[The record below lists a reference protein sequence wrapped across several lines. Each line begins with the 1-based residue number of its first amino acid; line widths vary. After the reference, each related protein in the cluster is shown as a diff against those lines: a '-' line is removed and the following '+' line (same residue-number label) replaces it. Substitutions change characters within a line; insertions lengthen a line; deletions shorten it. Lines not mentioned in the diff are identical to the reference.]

1 MAPPIPP
8 TMPYIIG
15 KISMAPKPIPKP
27 IILAVGVSGPI
38 MPVSEPA
45 TMENSATQIPTM
57 NPSNA
62 YTTPPTL
69 NADPGPIRLKVATC
83 ASFDKWNEWDA
94 SRMNILPKDLNREP
108 LLIRPMTTLCRFCVC
123 YDFLLHRTVQ
133 NESEQ
138 RMTARILDG
147 TKIRDQIFA
156 ELKDEVRL
164 LTAAGVRPG
173 LAAVLVGENPASQ
186 LYVKSKIAA
195 CEEIGLSS
203 ALITPPATVGTLEML
218 AVVEDLNRDNNVDGI
233 LIQLP
238 LPPQVDTK
246 RILEAV
252 DPAKDVDGFHPV
264 NLGRLVSGR
273 PGLVACTPA
282 GCMEILRRNNIQ
294 IEGANAVVLG
304 RSDIVG
310 KPMALLLMHANAT
323 VTICHSKTRD
333 LPGVVRRAD
342 ILIAAMGKAGYVE
355 ADWIKPGAA
364 VIDVGTNRVTDPAE
378 AERLFRNF
386 PARLEKFRAKGTAL
400 VGDVHPDAINIA
412 GALTPVPGGVGPMT
426 IAMLMSNTVK
436 AARLRR
442 ASPRFSATQSNAR
455 AR

>member
-1 MAPPIPP
+1 
-8 TMPYIIG
+8 
-15 KISMAPKPIPKP
+15 
-27 IILAVGVSGPI
+27 
-38 MPVSEPA
+38 
-45 TMENSATQIPTM
+45 
-57 NPSNA
+57 
-62 YTTPPTL
+62 
-69 NADPGPIRLKVATC
+69 
-83 ASFDKWNEWDA
+83 
-94 SRMNILPKDLNREP
+94 
-108 LLIRPMTTLCRFCVC
+108 
-123 YDFLLHRTVQ
+123 
-133 NESEQ
+133 
-138 RMTARILDG
+138 MTARVLDG
-147 TKIRDQIFA
+147 TKIRDQIFG

-186 LYVKSKIAA
+186 MYVKSKIAA

-238 LPPQVDTK
+238 LPSQVDTK

-273 PGLVACTPA
+273 SGLVACTPA
-282 GCMEILRRNNIQ
+282 GCMEILRRAEIQ

-333 LPGVVRRAD
+333 LPEVVRRAD
-342 ILIAAMGKAGYVE
+342 IIVAAMGKAGYVQ
-355 ADWIKPGAA
+355 ADWIKPATAGRPATVGSSDAGGRPATAGKPGAA
-364 VIDVGTNRVTDPAE
+364 VIDVGTNRVTDPNE

-386 PARLEKFRAKGTAL
+386 PDRLAKFRAKGSAL
-400 VGDVHPDAINIA
+400 VGDVHPDAINTA

-426 IAMLMSNTVK
+426 ITMLMSNTVK

-442 ASPRFSATQSNAR
+442 ASPKFSATQSTATAR
-455 AR
+455 

>member
-1 MAPPIPP
+1 
-8 TMPYIIG
+8 
-15 KISMAPKPIPKP
+15 
-27 IILAVGVSGPI
+27 
-38 MPVSEPA
+38 
-45 TMENSATQIPTM
+45 
-57 NPSNA
+57 
-62 YTTPPTL
+62 
-69 NADPGPIRLKVATC
+69 
-83 ASFDKWNEWDA
+83 
-94 SRMNILPKDLNREP
+94 
-108 LLIRPMTTLCRFCVC
+108 
-123 YDFLLHRTVQ
+123 
-133 NESEQ
+133 
-138 RMTARILDG
+138 MTAQLLDG

-164 LTAAGVRPG
+164 LTSAGVRPG

-195 CEEIGLSS
+195 CEELAMASS
-203 ALITPPATVGTLEML
+203 LITPPANVTTLDLL
-218 AVVEDLNRDNNVDGI
+218 AVVEDLNHDNEVDGI
-233 LIQLP
+233 LVQLP
-238 LPPQVDTK
+238 LPSQVDSK

-282 GCMEILRRNNIQ
+282 GCMEILRRHEIK

-333 LPGVVRRAD
+333 LPDVVRRAD
-342 ILIAAMGKAGYVE
+342 IIVAAMGKAGFVE
-355 ADWIKPGAA
+355 AGWIKPGAA

-386 PARLEKFRAKGTAL
+386 PERLEKFRTKGNAL
-400 VGDVHPDAINIA
+400 VGDVHPDAIKTA

-426 IAMLMSNTVK
+426 ITMLMSNTVI

-442 ASPRFSATQSNAR
+442 ASPRISATQTTASAR
-455 AR
+455 